1 MRTTIELPDNL
12 ISVLHALAV
21 KKGYRGYS
29 KVIKDALD
37 FYLRDNE
44 RRESSR
50 KKVLKMR
57 GSWSEAEAEEIRIR
71 LEEIRKNWKI

>member
-1 MRTTIELPDNL
+1 MRTTIELPDSL
-12 ISVLHALAV
+12 IGVLHALAV

-37 FYLRDNE
+37 FYLKENE
-44 RRESSR
+44 RRETR
-50 KKVLKMR
+50 KEKVLMMR
-57 GSWSEAEAEEIRIR
+57 GSWSQTEAEEIRAR

>member
-1 MRTTIELPDNL
+1 MRTTIELPDHL

-29 KVIKDALD
+29 KVIKDALN
-37 FYLRDNE
+37 FYLKENE
-44 RRESSR
+44 RRETS
-50 KKVLKMR
+50 KNKVLRMR
-57 GSWSEAEAEEIRIR
+57 GSWSEAEAEEIRTR